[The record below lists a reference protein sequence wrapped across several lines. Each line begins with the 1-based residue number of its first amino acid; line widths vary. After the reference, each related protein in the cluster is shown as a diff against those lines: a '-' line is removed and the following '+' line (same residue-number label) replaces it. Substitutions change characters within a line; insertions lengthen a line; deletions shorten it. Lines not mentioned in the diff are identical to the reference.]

1 MFDEEEELPPDIN
14 ESEEQEETSSII
26 RDKIFDN
33 TFDESEIDT
42 GDFNFKVDPSM
53 EQKSY

>member
-1 MFDEEEELPPDIN
+1 MFDEEEELPDIN

-33 TFDESEIDT
+33 TFD
-42 GDFNFKVDPSM
+42 
-53 EQKSY
+53 